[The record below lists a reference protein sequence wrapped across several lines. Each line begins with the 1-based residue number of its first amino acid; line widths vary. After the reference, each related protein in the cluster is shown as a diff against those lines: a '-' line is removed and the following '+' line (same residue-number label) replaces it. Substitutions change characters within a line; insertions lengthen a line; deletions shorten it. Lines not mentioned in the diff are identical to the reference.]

1 MLCIILYR
9 NYGDEVYSNWS
20 KLGRNV
26 DGFYYLNTSGITQ
39 VLFFWKF
46 VGQKNSIIGVKL
58 IFEID

>member
-9 NYGDEVYSNWS
+9 NYGDEVCSNSS
-20 KLGRNV
+20 KLGKYV
-26 DGFYYLNTSGITQ
+26 DGFYYLNTSRSTQ
-39 VLFFWKF
+39 LFFWKF